1 MLCSGEQADLCVC
14 MCVCG
19 LFPHFFPPT
28 QAVLLAHDTHCSET
42 TMSTISGEFSSDVRL
57 LSFHTVCVAL
67 HLLLQTH
74 VLCGSA
80 DMTAGASVQQE
91 GELQGV
97 SALGGSAF
105 LRPVAVGD
113 HQSAVLLRCGSF
125 VEARRVATGVAG
137 IVFMQIRQIARGDT
151 ATLDV
156 RRLAVGVAV
165 LLINVLTQLPPL
177 PLFHHLRLHLGVTG

>member
-1 MLCSGEQADLCVC
+1 

-19 LFPHFFPPT
+19 GGGYFLIYPPPT
-28 QAVLLAHDTHCSET
+28 QHAVLLAHDTHCSET

-97 SALGGSAF
+97 PALGSSAF

-113 HQSAVLLRCGSF
+113 DQSAVPLRCGSF

-137 IVFMQIRQIARGDT
+137 IVFMEIQIARGDT
-151 ATLDV
+151 AALDV

-177 PLFHHLRLHLGVTG
+177 PLFQHLRLHLRDDGIAIQ